1 MVYLSRRRY
10 LRLASSLALVGLSAA
25 CSPPGPEL
33 APTPS
38 SSPAPRAA
46 PSAGPSLTLAS
57 SELVVGQNRFAL
69 GLLLDERPLP
79 GASVRLEFFQIA
91 GQTATKRAEAPAVYR
106 AIGDDLKGIYVAR
119 VAFDQAGPWG
129 VQATIS
135 RPEQTASSA
144 ARLSFEVV
152 AQSTAPMPGQ
162 RAIPS
167 ANPTAR
173 DVSSLDRICSAQ
185 PPCPLHELSVAA
197 ALSTG
202 KPAVI
207 AFATPG
213 FCTSQT
219 CAPVLGE
226 VLKVAA
232 QRASQ
237 AGFAHVEIYSDPR
250 NLTVADTVNEWGL
263 RSEPW
268 VFVVDRG
275 GTVVDRI
282 ESITNAAEVDAALSP
297 LL

>member
-25 CSPPGPEL
+25 CSPPGP

-38 SSPAPRAA
+38 SSSAPRAA
-46 PSAGPSLTLAS
+46 PSAGPSLTLAN

-91 GQTATKRAEAPAVYR
+91 GQTATKRTEVPAVYR
-106 AIGDDLKGIYVAR
+106 AIGDDPKGIYVAR

-135 RPEQTASSA
+135 RPEQAASA

-173 DVSSLDRICSAQ
+173 DVSSLDQICSAQ

-232 QRASQ
+232 QRAGQ
-237 AGFAHVEIYSDPR
+237 ASFAHVEIYSDPR

-282 ESITNAAEVDAALSP
+282 ESITNAAEVDAALSS
-297 LL
+297 LI